1 MGFGLPMCWIHRRT
15 NRFWRRLQVEFTSSV
30 LDIPSIL
37 SWTRLG
43 LKPKRRSRVHCP
55 RCQHA
60 DCKVIES
67 RPSEE
72 RVGRRRQCQA
82 CNERFTT
89 MERIEYKYPM
99 VVKKGGTRQNF
110 STTKLL
116 DGFRLACRKRPVTPG
131 RLDEAVERVSMRV
144 RRIQWLRA
152 FRRPQLGYLDVWM
165 SGCYH
170 V

>member
-1 MGFGLPMCWIHRRT
+1 M
-15 NRFWRRLQVEFTSSV
+15 
-30 LDIPSIL
+30 
-37 SWTRLG
+37 
-43 LKPKRRSRVHCP
+43 HCP

-72 RVGRRRQCQA
+72 RVRRRRQCQA

-144 RRIQWLRA
+144 RRIQSGEIESARLGKLVLEELKTLDMVAYLRFA
-152 FRRPQLGYLDVWM
+152 SVYMEVASATEFMDLLQPWM
-165 SGCYH
+165 DADREGKLR
-170 V
+170 